1 MLRIVFAFSALCCAS
16 ASRATTRTS
25 ASHDIDIIKADHAKS
40 RANAKAMSAR
50 PATLKTNL
58 DGVVNAMSADLT
70 RVTQTFGE
78 ADVLLQISGDKAVK
92 SVVREGGNSQGKRLS
107 NEQVL
112 SKMKHLSTAKMPEML
127 LLLKQMYQNF
137 KGRIGSANRAEE
149 KSKERYK
156 TDLKELDH
164 KKDHWR
170 KAVPAGEVSD
180 TYDMLE
186 RHLKKERELSHRQYR
201 TGLQVSHAGME
212 KFQAVISV
220 MQKAVDGKK
229 LTKEDMKGLE
239 KVAPPPEVLLQMK
252 SLVSWARQANGSLR
266 AARGYAA
273 K

>member
-1 MLRIVFAFSALCCAS
+1 MS
-16 ASRATTRTS
+16 
-25 ASHDIDIIKADHAKS
+25 DIKAEHEKARS
-40 RANAKAMSAR
+40 NAQAMSAR
-50 PATLKTNL
+50 PAIMKTSL

-78 ADVLLQISGDKAVK
+78 AEVLLQVSGNKAVK

-112 SKMKHLSTAKMPEML
+112 DKMKHLSSAKMPEML
-127 LLLKQMYQNF
+127 LLLKQMYSNF
-137 KGRIGSANRAEE
+137 KGRIGAANRGEE
-149 KSKERYK
+149 KSKQKYK
-156 TDLKELDH
+156 KELKELDE
-164 KKDHWR
+164 KKEHWR
-170 KAVPAGEVSD
+170 KAVAAGEVSD

-186 RHLKKERELSHRQYR
+186 RHLKKERDLSHRQYR

-239 KVAPPPEVLLQMK
+239 KVAPPAEVLLQMK
-252 SLVSWARQANGSLR
+252 SLVSWARQAHGSLR